1 MAAVTFDTL
10 KFVKTLEAAGVPASQ
25 AEAFSDA
32 VRDSHEAVD
41 VATKRDVDDLRK
53 DVRKDIDVLRFDMD
67 SKFEKLELRLT
78 IKLGTIVVCA
88 LGAFTALSKWIA

>member
-1 MAAVTFDTL
+1 MAAVTFDTV

-32 VRDSHEAVD
+32 VRGSHETVD
-41 VATKRDVDDLRK
+41 VATKRDLD
-53 DVRKDIDVLRFDMD
+53 DVRKDID
-67 SKFEKLELRLT
+67 SKLEKLERRLT
-78 IKLGTIVVCA
+78 IKLGTIVVFA